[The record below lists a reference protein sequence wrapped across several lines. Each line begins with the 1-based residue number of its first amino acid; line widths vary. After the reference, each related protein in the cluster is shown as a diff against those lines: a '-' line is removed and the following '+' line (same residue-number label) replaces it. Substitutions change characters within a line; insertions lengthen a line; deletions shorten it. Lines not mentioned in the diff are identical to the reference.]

1 MMIEKIKLYAKTLRP
16 LLEWIKENPN
26 DKDVKYTVTRLLR
39 FYSNTPKELGL
50 PYMYSRA
57 ALQKAQRLEIPDAEE
72 KLKWVTWRQQT
83 NKTGLKD
90 SGRIDGVFHLEHIV
104 PISQIAKKLYD
115 LEDTSIR
122 TIYAILVN
130 NFKIAWILKT
140 EQKVLDGVNRSGE
153 RTPKEL
159 TNLNIFIKGYNY

>member
-1 MMIEKIKLYAKTLRP
+1 MIEKIKLYAKTLRP
-16 LLEWIKENPN
+16 LLEWLKENPN

-39 FYSNTPKELGL
+39 FYSNTPKELGI
-50 PYMYSRA
+50 PYMYSLA

-140 EQKVLDGVNRSGE
+140 EQKVLDEVNRSGE

>member
-1 MMIEKIKLYAKTLRP
+1 MMIEKIKLYAKTLQP
-16 LLEWIKENPN
+16 LLEWLKDNPN

-122 TIYAILVN
+122 TIYAVLVN

>member
-1 MMIEKIKLYAKTLRP
+1 MIEKIKLYAKTLRP
-16 LLEWIKENPN
+16 LLEWLKENPD

-39 FYSNTPKELGL
+39 FYSNTPKELGI

>member
-1 MMIEKIKLYAKTLRP
+1 MIEKIKLYAKTLSP
-16 LLEWIKENPN
+16 LLEWLKENPD

-50 PYMYSRA
+50 PYMYSLA

-72 KLKWVTWRQQT
+72 KLKWITWQQQT

-122 TIYAILVN
+122 KIYAILVN

-140 EQKVLDGVNRSGE
+140 EQKVLDEVNRSGE

>member
-1 MMIEKIKLYAKTLRP
+1 MIEKIKLYAKTLRP
-16 LLEWIKENPN
+16 LLEWLKENPD

-57 ALQKAQRLEIPDAEE
+57 ALQKAQRLEIPNAEE
-72 KLKWVTWRQQT
+72 KLKWITWQQQT

-115 LEDTSIR
+115 LKDTSIR
-122 TIYAILVN
+122 KIYAILVN

-140 EQKVLDGVNRSGE
+140 EQKALDEVNRSGE

-159 TNLNIFIKGYNY
+159 TDLNIFIKGYNY